1 MHSVYC
7 QLCVSFLSLLI
18 IGRWC
23 RVVAWRAAAWSSR
36 YGKPASRLNVTIC
49 AWFRPIKKSMKIL
62 FTNFHPGIG
71 GGHVTY
77 IESLLLGLKATH
89 SLFVACPATSRLFI
103 RASEIVGI
111 QAIDMSFTTR
121 PSSWFA
127 ARSALRELL
136 LKEKFDVIHVNGS
149 SDHKQVMLAL
159 IGLGCSPRVVF
170 TKHNG
175 RGVSSFGHHLRAR
188 FSTDHVI
195 AVSDYVKGLLLNSP
209 YQRRHI
215 STIKHGVDTQYFSP
229 VSQVEKARLRS
240 QFFER
245 DVQDKIILG
254 SASGT
259 HEAKGWLDLV
269 HALSLLAPEQ
279 RKRFHIAVI
288 GEQPDQL
295 LLAQAAAHGV
305 CAQLSFMGVVE
316 DVRSVLAACD
326 LGFVLSYHEALSYA
340 CREKMALGLPVLVTR
355 VGGLPEN
362 VSDGC
367 EGWIVPARSPESIKD
382 VLLNILSNPSRL
394 SVMGPQARVRA
405 ERDFNL
411 NNFIESTMA
420 VYQMQQPA

>member
-1 MHSVYC
+1 
-7 QLCVSFLSLLI
+7 
-18 IGRWC
+18 
-23 RVVAWRAAAWSSR
+23 
-36 YGKPASRLNVTIC
+36 
-49 AWFRPIKKSMKIL
+49 MKIL

-77 IESLLLGLKATH
+77 IESLLLGLKAAH
-89 SLFVACPATSRLFI
+89 SLFVASPATSRLFT
-103 RASEIVGI
+103 RASAIVGI
-111 QAIDMSFTTR
+111 QVIDMSFTTR

-127 ARSALRELL
+127 ARAALRELL
-136 LKEKFDVIHVNGS
+136 LQEKFDVIHVNGS

-159 IGLGCSPRVVF
+159 VGLGCSPRVVF

-195 AVSDYVKGLLLNSP
+195 AVSDYVKDMLLKSP
-209 YQRRHI
+209 YQRRPI
-215 STIKHGVDTQYFSP
+215 STIKHGIDTQYFSP
-229 VSQVEKARLRS
+229 VSQTEKDRLRS
-240 QFFER
+240 LFFDR
-245 DVQDKIILG
+245 DTQDKIILG
-254 SASGT
+254 SAGGT

-269 HALSLLAPEQ
+269 HALSLLEPAQ
-279 RKRFHIAVI
+279 RKRFHVVVI
-288 GEQPDQL
+288 GEEPDEL
-295 LLAQAAAHGV
+295 LRARATSYGV
-305 CAQLSFMGVVE
+305 CAQLSFLGVID
-316 DVRSVLAACD
+316 DVRTVLAACD

-367 EGWIVPARSPESIKD
+367 EGWIVPARSPESIKA

-394 SVMGPQARVRA
+394 SSMGPQARARA

-411 NNFIESTMA
+411 DHFVASTLA
-420 VYQMQQPA
+420 VYQT